1 MKKCSSL
8 PDAKQRATNWSL
20 SKVAE
25 NIRPFLTQ
33 FRRRR
38 SNLEI
43 RWEKLITYWSLL
55 TLTSPR
61 VTEANRFSSI
71 TFSKSKHYLKVILN
85 RVHFLPFFI
94 CLQRTMSFFNLII
107 INPARSTH
115 TQSFQTS
122 HLAELKFIFHV
133 SAWMT
138 KENGWKCS
146 GSSRALTDCPVRWKI
161 TSSKSRVIKSPFP
174 EWFYG
179 MKNCSLFPPYTCR
192 ITKMM
197 GES

>member
-1 MKKCSSL
+1 MQNRERQIDHFPKSRKTFVPSL
-8 PDAKQRATNWSL
+8 RNSDSG
-20 SKVAE
+20 
-25 NIRPFLTQ
+25 
-33 FRRRR
+33 
-38 SNLEI
+38 EI

-71 TFSKSKHYLKVILN
+71 TFSKSKHYLKVIPT

-133 SAWMT
+133 SAWMM